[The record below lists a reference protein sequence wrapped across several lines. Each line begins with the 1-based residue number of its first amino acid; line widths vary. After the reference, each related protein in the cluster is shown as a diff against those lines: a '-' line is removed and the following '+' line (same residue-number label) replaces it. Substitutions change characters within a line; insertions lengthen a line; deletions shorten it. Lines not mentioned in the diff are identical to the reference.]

1 MEHENGRTVW
11 LVQYRSTCSEFQQL
25 PNCSISN
32 SAQAC
37 LREVLPPTD
46 GQSHRDGYSRHT
58 GYRFCCADWLVGDLH
73 AYLRQPRAYHF
84 SCSWHGDS
92 ALTLLATAAVALL
105 CGAGVAALTPLVT
118 AFVPSGLVGFLAGT
132 GVCAATSGR
141 SSTRVIKPY
150 QQEPGESDS
159 E

>member
-1 MEHENGRTVW
+1 M
-11 LVQYRSTCSEFQQL
+11 

-32 SAQAC
+32 SDQAC
-37 LREVLPPTD
+37 LREV
-46 GQSHRDGYSRHT
+46 
-58 GYRFCCADWLVGDLH
+58 V
-73 AYLRQPRAYHF
+73 LRQMASPTATVTAGTLATVSVAQIGLLVIYTHVF
-84 SCSWHGDS
+84 GSPEPTTSPAPGTVTVPTCPECPPLGYG

-118 AFVPSGLVGFLAGT
+118 AFVPSGLVGFLAST